1 MENIEIEDLIGE
13 LISTNE
19 LWYVNFYMSS
29 LKKAT
34 HGGVFRIN
42 KPNYYISHMRKNMF
56 NLFTNNYEDTLGFL
70 DELFDSVIRKIESYN
85 INTDDIANL
94 IFKDR
99 DNWYIAYRLLIPKE
113 EYKNEQAPLIWKIID
128 QDLRLEDYF
137 ILDKKVI
144 IQAFIC
150 WLIDNNFIE
159 IADIFEI
166 VKHEKL
172 LCNRNKYGLSKLQNV
187 EYKRQGF
194 ILGEKYYLYN
204 LFLDTSIIAPYDNI
218 PGTIKIVLDEIDNVD
233 FMMRVDESLSIDKNK
248 YISTATSDFQVFRG
262 IKLDINDIENLVY
275 KKEIIVHF
283 NPETLNKLV
292 MIIKVGNDEDELY
305 YHIEIEELWNPNIIK
320 DSIMLTNFIH
330 AKYYPS
336 KKMFNH
342 IDFSVNQYDY
352 EIYVQKYTD
361 NNNKTQV
368 PIDKFC
374 DIHYKVWCAEA
385 DEISVET
392 WSKLVTLTL
401 DEPFRELFF
410 EMIEA
415 NNITAENPI

>member
-1 MENIEIEDLIGE
+1 MDNIEIEDLIGE
-13 LISTNE
+13 LILTDE

-34 HGGVFRIN
+34 HGGVFSIN
-42 KPNYYISHMRKNMF
+42 KPNYYIRRMPKNMF
-56 NLFTNNYEDTLGFL
+56 KLFSNNHEDTLMFL
-70 DELFDSVIRKIESYN
+70 DEIFDSAIKKIEGYN

-94 IFKDR
+94 IFKDK
-99 DNWYIAYRLLIPKE
+99 DNWYITHRLLTYKE
-113 EYKNEQAPLIWKIID
+113 EYKNESAPLIWKIID

-159 IADIFEI
+159 ITDIFEI
-166 VKHEKL
+166 EKYEKL

-204 LFLDTSIIAPYDNI
+204 LFLDTSIINSYDNM
-218 PGTIKIVLDEIDNVD
+218 PGIIKIVIEEIDDVD

-248 YISTATSDFQVFRG
+248 YISTATTDFQVYRG
-262 IKLDINDIENLVY
+262 IKFDINDIENLVH

-283 NPETLNKLV
+283 NHETLNKLV
-292 MIIKVGNDEDELY
+292 MIIKLGDDEEELY
-305 YHIEIEELWNPNIIK
+305 YHIEIEELWNPDGVKDDII
-320 DSIMLTNFIH
+320 LTNFIH

-336 KKMFNH
+336 KNIFNH
-342 IDFSVNQYDY
+342 IDFSVNQYKY
-352 EIYVQKYTD
+352 ATYVEKYKD
-361 NNNKTQV
+361 NNNQTGV

-385 DEISVET
+385 DKISVET
-392 WSKLVTLTL
+392 WSRLVTVTL
-401 DEPFRELFF
+401 NEPFRELFF
-410 EMIEA
+410 EIIKE
-415 NNITAENPI
+415 NNKQD

>member
-13 LISTNE
+13 LITTNE
-19 LWYVNFYMSS
+19 LRYVNFYMSS

-42 KPNYYISHMRKNMF
+42 IPNYYIRYLRKNTF
-56 NLFTNNYEDTLGFL
+56 NLFKNNNEDTAVFL
-70 DELFDSVIRKIESYN
+70 DEVCFDTIKKIEDYN
-85 INTDDIANL
+85 INIYDIANL
-94 IFKDR
+94 IFKDK
-99 DNWYIAYRLLIPKE
+99 DNLYTAYRLLIPKE
-113 EYKNEQAPLIWKIID
+113 EYKNESAPLIWKIID
-128 QDLRLEDYF
+128 ENLKFEDYF
-137 ILDKKVI
+137 IIDKKVI
-144 IQAFIC
+144 LQGFIC
-150 WLIDNNFIE
+150 WLIDNNFIDITELSE
-159 IADIFEI
+159 IKKYEELLAD
-166 VKHEKL
+166 
-172 LCNRNKYGLSKLQNV
+172 RNKYGLSKLENV

-204 LFLDTSIIAPYDNI
+204 LFLDTSIIDPYDNI
-218 PGTIKIVLDEIDNVD
+218 PGIIKIVLDEIDNAD
-233 FMMRVDESLSIDKNK
+233 LMMRVDERLSIDKNK
-248 YISTATSDFQVFRG
+248 YISTATTDFQAFRG